1 MLQKFGAVQ
10 SHMQFASDE
19 ATVEKIW
26 QARKVSCSFF
36 EFVIHHFA

>member
-1 MLQKFGAVQ
+1 VQADLERATSVLEKFGAVK

-26 QARKVSCSFF
+26 QARKV
-36 EFVIHHFA
+36 